1 MNIPAIKKFVLGI
14 LFSSLSIVAN
24 AQTYNPLWIP
34 DTISGTQF
42 NLTIK
47 DTLKQLRTGNQTIT
61 GGINNSAFWGPTLI
75 MNTGDTV
82 HLNVKNNLNDTTTLH
97 WHGMHLPAVM
107 DGGPHQT
114 IPPGTIWQPYW
125 KVTNPASTLWYH
137 PHLHEMTLEQIS
149 KGVGGLIIVRDAQ
162 EATLNIPRK
171 YGVDDFPIVLTS
183 RRYNATTNQFVVQ
196 NVSYGDYML
205 TNGTPDAQVTLPK
218 QMVRLRL
225 LNVEIER
232 GYDLGFSDN
241 RTFYIIGNDGGL
253 LNAPVPVNKVKLL
266 VGERIE
272 ILVNLGADAIG
283 SSIDLMAYN
292 ANQAFGFPG
301 GEPATSGQFG
311 SLLNNTNF
319 KVLHINVGA
328 TTSNPIT
335 TVPTALANHT
345 YLTAADATINR
356 TISITNGNPGGTP
369 FNFDNA
375 SFAINTINKTVQ
387 LDAIE
392 KWTVTNNNV
401 FGHTFHIHDVEFK
414 LVARNGSA
422 ANVGAHESGW
432 KDVMYV
438 PRNENVSFVAKF
450 NDYADSLH
458 PFMYHCHFSN
468 HEDDGMMGQFVV
480 VNNQSTQIKEM
491 QKAIDYSIYPNP
503 TSDKIYLKL
512 ENSSIEVY
520 YVTITNANGKTVMM
534 LPQPEMYKGIDISSL
549 TKGIYHVQLMDKKTK
564 SISTKSFIKE

>member
-1 MNIPAIKKFVLGI
+1 MNIQAIKKLVFGI
-14 LFSSLSIVAN
+14 LFSSLYQVAN
-24 AQTYNPLWIP
+24 AQTFNPLWIP
-34 DTISGTQF
+34 DTMSGTQY

-82 HLNVKNNLNDTTTLH
+82 HMNIKNNLNDTTTLH

-162 EATLNIPRK
+162 EASLNIPRK

-218 QMVRLRL
+218 QMVRLRI

-253 LNAPVPVNKVKLL
+253 LNAPVSATKVKLL

-283 SSIDLMAYN
+283 SSFDLMAYN

-335 TVPTALANHT
+335 SVPVTLANNT
-345 YLTAADATINR
+345 YWTAADATINR
-356 TISITNGNPGGTP
+356 AISITNGNPGGTP

-414 LVARNGSA
+414 IVARNGSA

-480 VNNQSTQIKEM
+480 VNNESTQIKEM

-503 TSDKIYLKL
+503 SSDKIYLKL
-512 ENSSIEVY
+512 ENSSTEVY

-549 TKGIYHVQLMDKKTK
+549 SKGIYHVQLMDKKTK
-564 SISTKSFIKE
+564 SISTKSFFKE

>member
-1 MNIPAIKKFVLGI
+1 MNIPAIKKLVLGI

-34 DTISGTQF
+34 DTMSGTQF

-82 HLNVKNNLNDTTTLH
+82 HMNVKNNLNDTTTLH

-328 TTSNPIT
+328 STSNPIT
-335 TVPTALANHT
+335 TVPTTLANHT

-356 TISITNGNPGGTP
+356 NISITNGNPGGTP

-375 SFAINTINKTVQ
+375 SFAINTINKTVE
-387 LDAIE
+387 LDNIE

-414 LVARNGSA
+414 IVARNGSA

-512 ENSSIEVY
+512 ENASIEVY

>member
-1 MNIPAIKKFVLGI
+1 MNIPAIKKLVLGI
-14 LFSSLSIVAN
+14 LFSSLSQVAN

-34 DTISGTQF
+34 DTMSGTQF

-82 HLNVKNNLNDTTTLH
+82 HMNVKNNLNDTTTLH

-162 EATLNIPRK
+162 EANLNLPRK

-218 QMVRLRL
+218 QMVRLRI

-253 LNAPVPVNKVKLL
+253 LNAPVTATKVKLL

-283 SSIDLMAYN
+283 SSFDLMAYN

-301 GEPATSGQFG
+301 GEPATTGQFG

-335 TVPTALANHT
+335 TVPTTLANHT

-414 LVARNGSA
+414 IVARNGSA

-432 KDVMYV
+432 KDVMYI
-438 PRNENVSFVAKF
+438 PRSENVSFVAKF

-480 VNNQSTQIKEM
+480 VNNESTQIKEM
-491 QKAIDYSIYPNP
+491 QKAIDYSIYPSP
-503 TSDKIYLKL
+503 SSDKIYLKL
-512 ENSSIEVY
+512 ENSSTEVY

-549 TKGIYHVQLMDKKTK
+549 SKGIYHVQLMDKKTK

>member
-1 MNIPAIKKFVLGI
+1 MNIPAIKKLVLGI
-14 LFSSLSIVAN
+14 LFSSLSQVAN

-34 DTISGTQF
+34 DTMSGTQF

-82 HLNVKNNLNDTTTLH
+82 HMNVKNNLNDTTTLH

-162 EATLNIPRK
+162 EASLNLPRK

-218 QMVRLRL
+218 QMVRLRI

-253 LNAPVPVNKVKLL
+253 LNAPVSATKVKLL

-301 GEPATSGQFG
+301 GEPATTGQFG

-335 TVPTALANHT
+335 TVPTTLANHT

-414 LVARNGSA
+414 IVARNGSA

-432 KDVMYV
+432 KDVMYI
-438 PRNENVSFVAKF
+438 PRSENVSFVAKF

-480 VNNQSTQIKEM
+480 VNNESTQIKEM
-491 QKAIDYSIYPNP
+491 HKAIDYSIYPNP
-503 TSDKIYLKL
+503 SSDKIYLKL
-512 ENSSIEVY
+512 ENSSTEVY

-549 TKGIYHVQLMDKKTK
+549 SKGIYHVQLMDKKTK

>member
-1 MNIPAIKKFVLGI
+1 
-14 LFSSLSIVAN
+14 
-24 AQTYNPLWIP
+24 
-34 DTISGTQF
+34 
-42 NLTIK
+42 
-47 DTLKQLRTGNQTIT
+47 
-61 GGINNSAFWGPTLI
+61 
-75 MNTGDTV
+75 
-82 HLNVKNNLNDTTTLH
+82 
-97 WHGMHLPAVM
+97 
-107 DGGPHQT
+107 
-114 IPPGTIWQPYW
+114 
-125 KVTNPASTLWYH
+125 
-137 PHLHEMTLEQIS
+137 MTLEQIS

-162 EATLNIPRK
+162 EANLNLPRK

-218 QMVRLRL
+218 QMVRLRI

-253 LNAPVPVNKVKLL
+253 LNAPVTATKVKLL

-283 SSIDLMAYN
+283 SSFDLMAYN

-301 GEPATSGQFG
+301 GEPATTGQFG

-335 TVPTALANHT
+335 TVPTTLANHT

-414 LVARNGSA
+414 IVARNGSA

-432 KDVMYV
+432 KDVMYI
-438 PRNENVSFVAKF
+438 PRSENVSFVAKF

-480 VNNQSTQIKEM
+480 VNNESTQIKEM
-491 QKAIDYSIYPNP
+491 QKAIDYSIYPSP
-503 TSDKIYLKL
+503 SSDKIYLKL
-512 ENSSIEVY
+512 ENSSTEVY

-549 TKGIYHVQLMDKKTK
+549 SKGIYHVQLMDKKTK

>member
-1 MNIPAIKKFVLGI
+1 MNKPAIKKLVLGI
-14 LFSSLSIVAN
+14 LFSSLSQVAN

-34 DTISGTQF
+34 DTMSGTQF

-82 HLNVKNNLNDTTTLH
+82 HMNVKNNLNDTTTLH

-162 EATLNIPRK
+162 EANLNLPRK

-218 QMVRLRL
+218 QMVRLRI

-253 LNAPVPVNKVKLL
+253 LNAPVSATKVKLL

-283 SSIDLMAYN
+283 SSFDLMAYN

-301 GEPATSGQFG
+301 GEPATTGQFG

-335 TVPTALANHT
+335 TVPTTLANHT

-414 LVARNGSA
+414 IVARNGSA

-432 KDVMYV
+432 KDVMYI
-438 PRNENVSFVAKF
+438 PRSENVSFVAKF

-480 VNNQSTQIKEM
+480 VNNESTQIKEM
-491 QKAIDYSIYPNP
+491 QKAIDYSIYPSP
-503 TSDKIYLKL
+503 SSDKIYLKL
-512 ENSSIEVY
+512 ENSSTEVY

-549 TKGIYHVQLMDKKTK
+549 SKGIYHVQLMDKKTK